1 MPPYEYEKSSKKRW
15 TVTDGTRT
23 YTFVRSTTES
33 NLIIVEC
40 GKESIVHSI
49 EDARQVWQ
57 RLLSSGYKCVNE
69 CVVTNMK
76 DFHDAYRLSES
87 KNIYKKIDK
96 KRYISENI
104 SSYSLYA

>member
-1 MPPYEYEKSSKKRW
+1 MNPSNDIRSGKSW

-33 NLIIVEC
+33 TLIVVEC

-57 RLLSSGYKCVNE
+57 RLLSSGFECVNE
-69 CVVTNMK
+69 CAITNMK
-76 DFHDAYRLSES
+76 DFHDKYRLSES
-87 KNIYKKIDK
+87 KNVYKKIK
-96 KRYISENI
+96 KNEV
-104 SSYSLYA
+104 YSNKFPYALYA